1 MGNEAVMIQN
11 HEIRFATVDLGAT
24 TKEIRDQLLQ
34 ILEYHR
40 QCDKLN
46 GPKCNH
52 LNAARIEKKDM

>member
-1 MGNEAVMIQN
+1 MIQN